1 MLNLFCNQN
10 IQKVLGNYDRYAE
23 RIRKIKVNNP
33 ETQIIVALV
42 YGSNFHITRP
52 HTKFRCKMEKQM
64 ANQVED
70 GYAAHGSY
78 HLLAA
83 TCMIL
88 LFWNKLQTYTLTIL
102 I

>member
-1 MLNLFCNQN
+1 MQLNAKNLFCNQK
-10 IQKVLGNYDRYAE
+10 IQKVVGNYDGYAE

-64 ANQVED
+64 ANQVD
-70 GYAAHGSY
+70 KMVMLHVD
-78 HLLAA
+78 HITCWQLLA
-83 TCMIL
+83 C
-88 LFWNKLQTYTLTIL
+88 
-102 I
+102 